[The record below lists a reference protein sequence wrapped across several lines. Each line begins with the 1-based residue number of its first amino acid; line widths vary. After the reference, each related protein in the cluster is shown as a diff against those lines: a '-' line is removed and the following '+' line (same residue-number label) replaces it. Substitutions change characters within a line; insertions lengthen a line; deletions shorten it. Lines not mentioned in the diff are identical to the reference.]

1 MTAIEIVNVCGPVV
15 LKALTAVAPLIS
27 AASPAFGFVGDH
39 PTLTTLAFVLGGG
52 TAANL
57 LARVLNVIPLGPWF
71 AFLGAAGRA
80 VSAFGNRRYSAPA
93 WAPFEEFLVKWIHGS
108 SDAIVGGLLADK
120 APVATVNV
128 PPEPGVPPPAPPPAP

>member
-1 MTAIEIVNVCGPVV
+1 MTALEIVDTCGPVV

-27 AASPAFGFVGDH
+27 AAAPALGFVGDH
-39 PTLTTLAFVLGGG
+39 PTLTALAFVLGGG
-52 TAANL
+52 TVANI
-57 LARVLNVIPLGPWF
+57 LARMLNVIPLGPWF

-80 VSAFGNRRYSAPA
+80 VSAFGNLRYSAPA

-120 APVATVNV
+120 APVVPVN
-128 PPEPGVPPPAPPPAP
+128 APPPPQ